1 MMKPSLQLRLGQQ
14 LAMTPQLQQA
24 IRLLQLPTLELQA
37 QVLQALESNV
47 MLEPDEDFEA
57 TWSAEAAP
65 SEPSDEDGGDEP
77 VVEIGDDW
85 TEPSAAESEAPWSG
99 TGDRELELP
108 DETGR
113 TLRDHLGWQ
122 LELAH
127 LPPDALAIG
136 RALVDAINDDGYL
149 TEPLEAIAEAL
160 AGEVR
165 TDAAGVARVLAVVQ
179 QLDPSGVGARSVAE
193 CIELQLA
200 QLDAATPGLATA
212 LALAHRHLELVA
224 GRDLAALQRELR
236 VSGEDLDVALALVR
250 SCHPRPGAAF
260 QAGRTEYVVPDVYA
274 RRTPQGWIV
283 ELNPAALPRVRI
295 NEGYAGMITRAPDH
309 AVLRAQLQEARWL
322 MRSLEIRNDTMLKV
336 ARTIVERQQAF
347 LDRGEESMEPMIL
360 KDVAE
365 AVAMHESTISRDH
378 HRQVPAHAARHLR
391 VQVLLLEPGGGR
403 RRRRRLVDRDP
414 CQDPQA
420 DRSGGAGPAPLR
432 PAASSRCS
440 PPTACRWRGAPSRS
454 TARRSASRPRARAGR
469 LPGADATQDGTQGQE
484 DRAMQLTL
492 TGHHVEVTPPLRD
505 YVRKKLDRVLR
516 HFERVVDVHCVLTVE
531 KLEHKAE
538 ATLGVSGAVIHADA
552 KHEDM
557 YAAIDSLADKLD
569 RLVRKHKEKLS
580 DHHASEVTRGRPA

>member
-37 QVLQALESNV
+37 QVLQALETNV
-47 MLEPDEDFEA
+47 MLEGDEDFEA
-57 TWSAEAAP
+57 TWSAEAP
-65 SEPSDEDGGDEP
+65 PREEPDQDGGDEP
-77 VVEIGDDW
+77 AVEIGDDW

-113 TLRDHLGWQ
+113 TLRDHLNWQ

-165 TDAAGVARVLAVVQ
+165 TDAAGAARVLAVVQ
-179 QLDPSGVGARSVAE
+179 QLDPTGVGARSVAE

-212 LALAHRHLELVA
+212 RALAHRHLELVA

-236 VSGEDLDVALALVR
+236 VSGGDLDVALALVR

-274 RRTPQGWIV
+274 RRTPQGWVV

-322 MRSLEIRNDTMLKV
+322 LRSLEIRNDTMLKV

-365 AVAMHESTISRDH
+365 AVAMHESTISRITTGKYLHTPRGVYEFRYFFSSQVAGDDGAGVSSTAIRAKIRKLIAQEAPGRPLSDQQIVELLAADGVQVARRTVAKYREALGIAPSNAR
-378 HRQVPAHAARHLR
+378 RQV
-391 VQVLLLEPGGGR
+391 
-403 RRRRRLVDRDP
+403 
-414 CQDPQA
+414 
-420 DRSGGAGPAPLR
+420 
-432 PAASSRCS
+432 
-440 PPTACRWRGAPSRS
+440 
-454 TARRSASRPRARAGR
+454 AGR
-469 LPGADATQDGTQGQE
+469 
-484 DRAMQLTL
+484 
-492 TGHHVEVTPPLRD
+492 
-505 YVRKKLDRVLR
+505 
-516 HFERVVDVHCVLTVE
+516 
-531 KLEHKAE
+531 
-538 ATLGVSGAVIHADA
+538 
-552 KHEDM
+552 
-557 YAAIDSLADKLD
+557 
-569 RLVRKHKEKLS
+569 
-580 DHHASEVTRGRPA
+580 